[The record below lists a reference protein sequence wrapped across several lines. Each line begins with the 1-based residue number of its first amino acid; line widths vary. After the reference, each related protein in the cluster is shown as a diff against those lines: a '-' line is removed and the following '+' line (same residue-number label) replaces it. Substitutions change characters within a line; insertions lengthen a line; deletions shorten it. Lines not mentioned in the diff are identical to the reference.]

1 MRKKDLELILENIPS
16 YSKPKLYLEQYT
28 TPSSIAADMV
38 WEAYIRGDVKD
49 KVVIDLGCGTGRL
62 AIASL
67 LLGAKTVICLDIDS
81 EIMNHLHSFIMQR
94 IGIND
99 IDTSFIELI
108 VSDASRN
115 SIRRADTV
123 IQNPPFGIR
132 STTKDVDFLRT
143 AFNIANKVYSL
154 HRSNEDSRIYLKNF
168 AENHGFKAYIIKV
181 YDFPIPQVHERHR
194 RRIYYIKVDYWLF
207 TRSER

>member
-16 YSKPKLYLEQYT
+16 YSKPKLHLEQYI

-38 WEAYIRGDVKD
+38 WEAYMRGDVKD
-49 KVVIDLGCGTGRL
+49 KIVVDLGCGTGRL

-67 LLGAKTVICLDIDS
+67 LLGAKMVICLDIDL
-81 EIMNHLHSFIMQR
+81 EIVNHLHDSIMQYR
-94 IGIND
+94 SID
-99 IDTSFIELI
+99 IADTSSIELI
-108 VSDASRN
+108 VGDASRN
-115 SIRRADTV
+115 SIRRVDTV

-132 STTKDVDFLRT
+132 SIIKDVDFLKT

-154 HRSNEDSRIYLKNF
+154 HRSNEDSRVYLKNF

-181 YDFPIPQVHERHR
+181 YDFPIPQVHEKHR